1 MSTHD
6 SYGADLKLGDGEEE
20 EEFTTIGKLIDI
32 NPPEITAET
41 KDITT
46 HQSADRYAE
55 LKATL
60 LRAGQV
66 DFKLLIESD
75 DDLDTLYD
83 TINGL
88 ENHNWELDLPN
99 FTYVADEGPPE
110 VVENE
115 VWSFNG
121 PLTRIRV
128 TVGGPADVIMAECSI
143 AVNGQPTLTEIEEE
157 E

>member
-6 SYGADLKLGDGEEE
+6 SYGATLKLGDGEEA
-20 EEFTTIGKLIDI
+20 EEFTTIGKLMDI

-99 FTYVADEGPPE
+99 FTYVSDEGPPE
-110 VVENE
+110 VTDNE

-121 PLTRIRV
+121 PLTRVRV